1 MGISGYRI
9 SEGEP
14 TYPNG
19 SSLIYK
25 MSIKAY
31 SPEEAAAIYSLYASI
46 LQTLTF
52 LQLHYGI
59 NTNSFHLRDKETE

>member
-31 SPEEAAAIYSLYASI
+31 SPEEAAALYSLYARRHRAKSI
-46 LQTLTF
+46 LLILTF
-52 LQLHYGI
+52 FQLHYGI
-59 NTNSFHLRDKETE
+59 NIKFPS